1 MTFTSDQ
8 DKAQSL
14 NHSVLFDVHRWSD
27 YPEINA
33 AINHLFAI
41 LKHDALL
48 SVQDKKG
55 KKFLK
60 IIVLDLLA
68 NWYRDHELYSAI
80 YRKKSHYTDL
90 KARYNKLFF
99 KYDAMIKLLDAL
111 VELGFIEQYLGFYD
125 SDNPRLSKTTRIKA
139 TPKLVDFLTQDY
151 LIKEGMI
158 ERAPSTECIILRD
171 KVDGKKT
178 DLDYEDTSDTRAM
191 RQNLYNYNNLLRDM
205 FISIPEV
212 HNVGIPTIS
221 GANTFVTQNEKFVR
235 RIFNNNSWK
244 EGGRYYGGWWQR
256 IPKEWR
262 EKIRFW
268 DMATVE
274 VDYSGLHIVLL
285 YAREGINYWKV
296 KAVDPYAIEGIEQSE
311 RMRALLKTVLL
322 TAINS
327 RTKQEAI
334 KAVNYHITNHFEDFC
349 WVRNEGLSIGDL
361 IDHFTE
367 GHQAV
372 SQYFFT
378 SVGLRLQN
386 CDAKIAEEVIKH
398 FTEQGIPVLCMHD
411 SFIIEAKN
419 KAELKRVMNEAIT
432 RVKDEEALLD
442 TNPKMKKKT
451 IGLEL
456 STQDIIKST
465 REWKQ
470 ETITMKQ
477 LYKDYP
483 AWVKVLED
491 FDDNK
496 TSTDYLDNYYNQLMD
511 ISKSK

>member
-1 MTFTSDQ
+1 MTFISDK
-8 DKAQSL
+8 DKAQKL
-14 NHSVLFDVHRWSD
+14 DHSTLFDVHRWSD
-27 YPEINA
+27 YPEVNA
-33 AINHLFAI
+33 SIGHLFAT
-41 LKHDALL
+41 LQVQASL
-48 SVQDKKG
+48 SVKPKKG

-90 KARYNKLFF
+90 KARYNQLFF
-99 KYDAMIKLLDAL
+99 KYDAMIKVLNVLIEEGF
-111 VELGFIEQYLGFYD
+111 VEHHNGRHVA
-125 SDNPRLSKTTRIKA
+125 DNPKKSRTSRIKA
-139 TPKLVDFLTQDY
+139 TPKLIDFLIQDD

-158 ERAPSTECIILRD
+158 ERAPETECIILRD
-171 KVDGKKT
+171 KKVNKRI
-178 DLDYEDTSDTRAM
+178 DLNYEDNPITRDM
-191 RQNLYNYNNLLRDM
+191 RAKLCQYNNLLRQM
-205 FISIPEV
+205 YISIPEA
-212 HNVGIPTIS
+212 HNTGIPAHS
-221 GANTFVTQNEKFVR
+221 GAATFTTQSDKFVR
-235 RIFNNNSWK
+235 RVFNNSSWE

-285 YAREGINYWKV
+285 YAREGIDYWKI

-311 RMRALLKTVLL
+311 RMRSLLKTVLL

-327 RTKQEAI
+327 STKQKAI
-334 KAVNYHITNHFEDFC
+334 KAVNWHIATNPEDFN
-349 WVRNEGLSIGDL
+349 WVKKEGLSIGDL
-361 IDHFTE
+361 IGRFTE
-367 GHQAV
+367 GHQAI
-372 SQYFFT
+372 SKYFFT
-378 SVGLRLQN
+378 SVGLGLQN

-398 FTEQGIPVLCMHD
+398 FTEQGIPVLCIHD

-419 KAELKRVMNEAIT
+419 KAELERVMNEAIT
-432 RVKDEEALLD
+432 RVKDEEALLA

-456 STQDIIKST
+456 STQDIIRST

-470 ETITMKQ
+470 ETITMQQ

-483 AWVKVLED
+483 AWAKDLEE
-491 FDDNK
+491 FDDLRNRE
-496 TSTDYLDNYYNQLMD
+496 DYIDNYYIQSSIEGMD
-511 ISKSK
+511 R